1 VEGSRL
7 SDTTVTTVSREGQH
21 PIDSIFPPDS
31 MPSVWCP
38 GCGIGTIVYTFVQ
51 AVEEMNVEP
60 DKICV
65 VSGIGCTGK
74 IAEYLNFG
82 LNKTTDGN
90 VITYAAD
97 LAAKK
102 QDLKVIVFT
111 NNTDFLIASA
121 KDFLDIGMKRANLLV
136 IHINN
141 VIYCI
146 TENGAI
152 PTTPFMRASAD
163 DDFELPFNIPHLAK
177 SSGARYVAR
186 WTPLRAGWLKYSMI
200 DALSKPAL
208 SVIDVVSPCV
218 MYFIFSNKIGDAV
231 DQLRFYSDNSVMKQ
245 YEPTKNLD
253 LRSQSEI
260 IIGKFVDKKED

>member
-1 VEGSRL
+1 MEGSGL
-7 SDTTVTTVSREGQH
+7 SGTNVTAVSRKGQH
-21 PIDSIFPPDS
+21 PIDSFFPPDS

-82 LNKTTDGN
+82 SHETTEGN
-90 VITYAAD
+90 VIAYAAD

-111 NNTDFLIASA
+111 NNADFLVSSA
-121 KDFLDIGMKRANLLV
+121 KDFLDIGKKRANLLV

-141 VIYCI
+141 IIYCI

-163 DDFELPFNIPHLAK
+163 NDFELPFNIPHLVK
-177 SSGARYVAR
+177 SSGAVYVAR
-186 WTPLRAGWLKYSMI
+186 WTPLRAGWLKYSII
-200 DALSKPAL
+200 DALSKRAL
-208 SVIDVVSPCV
+208 SVIEVVSPCLV
-218 MYFIFSNKIGDAV
+218 YYTFASKIGDAA

-245 YEPTKNLD
+245 YEPTENLD
-253 LRSQSEI
+253 LRSQSEV

>member
-1 VEGSRL
+1 MSNT
-7 SDTTVTTVSREGQH
+7 SITAVSHKGQH
-21 PIDSIFPPDS
+21 PIDSFFPPDS

-51 AVEEMNVEP
+51 AVEEMKVEQ

-82 LNKTTDGN
+82 LHKTTDGN

-111 NNTDFLIASA
+111 NNADFLVASA
-121 KDFLDIGMKRANLLV
+121 KNFLDVGKKRTNLLV

-146 TENGAI
+146 TESGAI
-152 PTTPFMRASAD
+152 PTSPFMRASVD
-163 DDFELPFNIPHLAK
+163 NDFELPFNIPHLAK

-186 WTPLRAGWLKYSMI
+186 WTPLRAGWLKYSII
-200 DALSKPAL
+200 DALSKRAL

-218 MYFIFSNKIGDAV
+218 MYFIFASKIGDAA

-245 YEPTKNLD
+245 YEPTEHLD
-253 LRSQSEI
+253 LRSQSEV
-260 IIGKFVDKKED
+260 IIGKFVDKKEG